1 MIASDFN
8 PEILNTNCNYI
19 IQPYVRQYETLN
31 KLYPG
36 SVNTFRITTYLEND
50 GTVSVKF
57 AILRFGV
64 DGMKIDNLSGGGQ
77 YLFFDESGIPS
88 EVSYFDYK
96 IGCINGVEHKNT
108 GFLFSELNLPMFNQ
122 ILEKCEKWRRVIY
135 FNSNQS
141 LL

>member
-1 MIASDFN
+1 MGGRQIRIMNSSDFD

-19 IQPYVRQYETLN
+19 IQPYVNQYEILD

-77 YLFFDESGIPS
+77 YLFYD
-88 EVSYFDYK
+88 
-96 IGCINGVEHKNT
+96 
-108 GFLFSELNLPMFNQ
+108 
-122 ILEKCEKWRRVIY
+122 
-135 FNSNQS
+135 QS
-141 LL
+141 